1 MSSYDLLKWCWRCL
15 TNTIKSC
22 NIFEKIDTCLVSLD
36 FYFQPQQNGD
46 SVSKYKS
53 SRWINLLFFGGNEM
67 LSLLLIH
74 QIIYSKKEKKKPFS
88 DVETFSTETHF
99 MSFDPFSASWF
110 TMLDDALI
118 SQLLGVRASTTYLLL
133 WFRLCSSCSSLAIW
147 NGWRNST
154 VFCWLVTHPVSHN
167 AEDKEEYD
175 QNVYNIG
182 NKTKWSI
189 HTTSYL
195 IFKRENKP
203 FISSSMHA
211 VIDQYVTLKKF

>member
-1 MSSYDLLKWCWRCL
+1 MGTLYPN
-15 TNTIKSC
+15 TNPQDESISCSLGAMNCSHYFWSIKLY
-22 NIFEKIDTCLVSLD
+22 IL
-36 FYFQPQQNGD
+36 
-46 SVSKYKS
+46 
-53 SRWINLLFFGGNEM
+53 SR
-67 LSLLLIH
+67 
-74 QIIYSKKEKKKPFS
+74 KKKKPFS

-133 WFRLCSSCSSLAIW
+133 WFCLCSSCSSLAIW

-182 NKTKWSI
+182 NNTKWSI